1 MQGLGIS
8 PEKVI
13 LSGGGTRSEL
23 WKQMLADIFET
34 KCSLVNATEGAAY
47 GAALLAAVGVE
58 HHASVEDAS
67 KIWIQETEVVQM
79 GNDLAKYKPGYEIY
93 KSLYPSLKDSFASLT
108 QS

>member
-1 MQGLGIS
+1 MQGLGIR

-67 KIWIQETEVVQM
+67 KVWIKETEVVQM
-79 GNDLAKYKPGYEIY
+79 SNDLAEYKPSYEIY
-93 KSLYPSLKDSFASLT
+93 KSLYPSLKDSFASLS
-108 QS
+108 QP